1 MDHWS
6 VGGNSGAGACH
17 HPLGPQVK
25 NIGGYLSKGSRKA
38 IEEGSPIAQT
48 SLVTKF
54 NAATQ
59 QRNYDMKAYKRTI
72 TYYEHRASAR
82 EAVIKSMA
90 GDYSRNVSSNG
101 FLSLPVESKALNSKR
116 GRSISDAGSE
126 QSTRSSLSRIT
137 YVEED
142 AQIAV
147 YPELEDSDSIIPANY
162 TCLDRLIVFIRILFC
177 LPIPMMMKKNKNS
190 PKPVDAGPFDME
202 SSPWV
207 LSVSVLSTRKDSEKK
222 PVPKH
227 ARCTI
232 DTGNMQGNI
241 VSRDFVQ
248 NVLEFSEAN
257 FGPLTAEEKKG
268 GFGITG
274 DKLVPEGAIYLTWY
288 HSKST
293 RVFHSMRFLI
303 SPHSQCDLIIGARS
317 ILKDNL
323 LGVPNLMATA
333 PPITRVGYKED
344 LKPSMQPWIDHGT
357 KLIKTSTDREEQDLE
372 KDFLKLDKRYQE
384 KEVELLEE
392 GEDTDNNKELKE
404 IGEAREVAKRFQL
417 IRKAELK
424 NDQKLAIQLQ
434 DELEKLPGYKNY
446 VVLSKP
452 HTDSSGTEKNNDLVQ
467 RIIKKTSGTS
477 PPKR

>member
-6 VGGNSGAGACH
+6 VGA
-17 HPLGPQVK
+17 QTK
-25 NIGGYLSKGSRKA
+25 RIGGHLSKGSRKA
-38 IEEGSPIAQT
+38 IEEGFPIAQT
-48 SLVTKF
+48 TLVTGL
-54 NAATQ
+54 NAAPQ
-59 QRNYDMKAYKRTI
+59 DWNYDMKAYKRQSEKDTFPFDDN
-72 TYYEHRASAR
+72 YHYEHQASAL
-82 EAVIKSMA
+82 EAVIRNMA
-90 GDYSRNVSSNG
+90 GDYPKNVSSNG
-101 FLSLPVESKALNSKR
+101 FLSLPIESKASNSKR

-126 QSTRSSLSRIT
+126 QSARSSLSRIT

-142 AQIAV
+142 AQIAG
-147 YPELEDSDSIIPANY
+147 YPELEDSDSITPANY
-162 TCLDRLIVFIRILFC
+162 TCLDRLVVLIRILLC
-177 LPIPMMMKKNKNS
+177 LPIPKMVKKDKKS
-190 PKPVDAGPFDME
+190 PRPVEARPFDME

-227 ARCTI
+227 AKCTI

-248 NVLEFSEAN
+248 NVLEYSEAN
-257 FGPLTAEEKKG
+257 FAPLTAEEKEG

-323 LGVPNLMATA
+323 LGVPNLIATA
-333 PPITRVGYKED
+333 PSMTRVGNKD
-344 LKPSMQPWIDHGT
+344 DFRLNK
-357 KLIKTSTDREEQDLE
+357 EEQDLE

-384 KEVELLEE
+384 KEVELLEA
-392 GEDTDNNKELKE
+392 GEDTGNNKELKE
-404 IGEAREVAKRFQL
+404 IGEARDVAEKFQL

-434 DELEKLPGYKNY
+434 EELKKLPGYENN
-446 VVLSKP
+446 VVISKS
-452 HTDSSGTEKNNDLVQ
+452 HTNPSSTEKKNDVVQ
-467 RIIKKTSGTS
+467 RIIKKTNGTS